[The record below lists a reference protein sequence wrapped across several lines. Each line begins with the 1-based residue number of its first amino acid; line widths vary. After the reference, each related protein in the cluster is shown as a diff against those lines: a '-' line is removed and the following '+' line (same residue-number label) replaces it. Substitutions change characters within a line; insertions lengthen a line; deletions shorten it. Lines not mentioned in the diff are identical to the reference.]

1 MNVTEA
7 VLTLRRLDQAAMFG
21 WPEGYDEAGVR
32 ALALEAVQVIAR
44 AVEARPAAERPAY
57 AKKAVAALRLPTVRR
72 IEEAGR
78 L

>member
-7 VLTLRRLDQAAMFG
+7 VLTLRRLDQEAMLG
-21 WPEGYDEAGVR
+21 WPEGYDEAVVR
-32 ALALEAVQVIAR
+32 PLALEAVQVIAA
-44 AVEARPAAERPAY
+44 AVEQRPAAERAAY
-57 AKKAVAALRLPTVRR
+57 SKKAVAALRLPKVRR